1 MKRRNTNKLK
11 KYLGLGIVL
20 IVVVFL
26 LSLTGPMSDQK
37 AIALAE
43 TYCSQGLYCSGY
55 NYNKGDNTCV
65 AIFRNKQ
72 TDEIEKSITVR
83 EPIAEKLYDEYG
95 YFHE

>member
-26 LSLTGPMSDQK
+26 LSLTGPISDQK
-37 AIALAE
+37 AITLAE

-55 NYNKGDNTCV
+55 TYNKGDNTCI
-65 AIFRNKQ
+65 AIFRNKK
-72 TDEIEKSITVR
+72 TDKIEKSITVSY
-83 EPIAEKLYDEYG
+83 EAAEKLYDEYG